1 MPLSRYDTEGGC
13 KGTKN
18 REKCKG
24 KLIFLCFSW
33 CFPSVPVPSPRSVL
47 SSRIPSAPR
56 PRPSCPFLADFIRA
70 SSASVPSF
78 SRGFYPCLVCV
89 RPVLFSRILSVPR
102 LCPSR
107 PFLADSIRASSVSP
121 LNQQSPHFVQP
132 HEPVPLRFH
141 RNRAVIKVLSLSLP
155 PQGSLGGLL
164 NNRINECTPLRL
176 HQQQLPP

>member
-107 PFLADSIRASSVSP
+107 PFLADFIRASPVSVPSFSRGFYP
-121 LNQQSPHFVQP
+121 RLICVTAQPAIAPFRSAPRTGTAAIPQESGGNQS
-132 HEPVPLRFH
+132 
-141 RNRAVIKVLSLSLP
+141 A
-155 PQGSLGGLL
+155 
-164 NNRINECTPLRL
+164 
-176 HQQQLPP
+176 